1 MSTTNNDKKRKTTTS
16 SSAPKRQN
24 LMQQSPI
31 PYTPYREPR
40 PANQQLISQNTLPM
54 PQPITPN
61 STQVINAGNIQT
73 TPNIQQQQQDQPSV
87 TEEQALLKEI
97 AEKRKA
103 RATKTKPENIHL
115 IKPFD
120 EISKCTNADLLFL
133 NWSKDH
139 IFEELVGIVC
149 YVKRG
154 LTSKNKWDR
163 TDILIQVGKPDEREK
178 VAVFGWGAQAAV
190 LEGAELNKLCGMV
203 REQGFTCG
211 IELNLKKMSTTN
223 NDKKRKTTTSSSAP
237 KRQNLMQQSPIPYT
251 PYREPRPA
259 NQQLISQ
266 NTLPM
271 PQPITPNST
280 QVINAG
286 NIQTTPNIQQQQQ
299 DQPSVTEEQALLKEI
314 AEKRKARATKTK
326 PENIHLIKPFDEIS
340 KCTNADLLFLNWSK
354 DHIFEELVG
363 IVCYVKRG
371 LTSKNKWDRT
381 DILIQVG
388 KPDERE
394 KVAVFGW
401 GAQAAVLEGA
411 ELNKFIRLTN
421 MIVVPEDIGKR
432 DTWNGSIEFKLKFTR
447 SSTLT
452 IVEQGQSAVSEQN
465 TNMIEEGPSTSAT
478 IQNPHVGNVQNYSYA
493 SNATSAVE
501 RDVEYVSIY
510 KS

>member
-1 MSTTNNDKKRKTTTS
+1 MSTTNNNKKRKTTTS
-16 SSAPKRQN
+16 SSPPKRQN
-24 LMQQSPI
+24 LVEQSPI

-54 PQPITPN
+54 PQPTQPIPLN

-103 RATKTKPENIHL
+103 RAIKTKPENIHL

-120 EISKCTNADLLFL
+120 EISMCTNADLLFL

-190 LEGAELNKLCGMV
+190 LEGAELN
-203 REQGFTCG
+203 
-211 IELNLKKMSTTN
+211 N
-223 NDKKRKTTTSSSAP
+223 
-237 KRQNLMQQSPIPYT
+237 
-251 PYREPRPA
+251 
-259 NQQLISQ
+259 
-266 NTLPM
+266 
-271 PQPITPNST
+271 
-280 QVINAG
+280 
-286 NIQTTPNIQQQQQ
+286 
-299 DQPSVTEEQALLKEI
+299 
-314 AEKRKARATKTK
+314 
-326 PENIHLIKPFDEIS
+326 
-340 KCTNADLLFLNWSK
+340 
-354 DHIFEELVG
+354 
-363 IVCYVKRG
+363 
-371 LTSKNKWDRT
+371 
-381 DILIQVG
+381 
-388 KPDERE
+388 
-394 KVAVFGW
+394 
-401 GAQAAVLEGA
+401 
-411 ELNKFIRLTN
+411 FIRLTN

-452 IVEQGQSAVSEQN
+452 IVEQGQSAVSQQN

-478 IQNPHVGNVQNYSYA
+478 ILNPHVGNVQNYSYA
-493 SNATSAVE
+493 SNATSAVD
-501 RDVEYVSIY
+501 RDVEYEVVAPSAELSQQSLHAESNPQRLYGNPGHTPPAPGIVSYVVPPDDPDAIYFRGERSIHDIDLPKKGLNGKERNILLASRVQLAATY
-510 KS
+510 KSKEEDPLCGVCVRDFMPKQSVIFLPCSHKLHKTCFWDLSRFYRHCPTCKYDMGRGLQIPE